1 MNKDFISVTPDSGG
15 GNGSLSV
22 TAQANTTPNTR
33 NTSVVISGSG
43 ITKTISVS
51 QPGKPFSE
59 ILKFTGNGGPVMV
72 GLNSDVY
79 NNLAA
84 FVEDENGL
92 KTNLELTSGNMVSVF
107 CNSNTQY
114 SVYLNEIANSCTHVT
129 VQGTSGLAMFAV
141 TDMDILCNVLAHT
154 GAVENV
160 RFGFYQ
166 PSTFPAL
173 FWQSIYQNYLSM
185 LEHIGQSADKLQ
197 KTVNLTIQQN
207 TDGSYLTTDMQN
219 GLLNIVSRHS
229 YLTLKFIG
237 A

>member
-1 MNKDFISVTPDSGG
+1 
-15 GNGSLSV
+15 
-22 TAQANTTPNTR
+22 
-33 NTSVVISGSG
+33 
-43 ITKTISVS
+43 
-51 QPGKPFSE
+51 
-59 ILKFTGNGGPVMV
+59 MV

-92 KTNLELTSGNMVSVF
+92 KTNLELTSGNMVSVI
-107 CNSNTQY
+107 CNSDTQY
-114 SVYLNEIANSCTHVT
+114 SVYLNEISNSCTHVT
-129 VQGTSGLAMFAV
+129 VQGTSSLAMFAV
-141 TDMDILCNVLAHT
+141 TDPDILCNVLADT

-207 TDGSYLTTDMQN
+207 TNGSYLTTDMQN
-219 GLLNIVSRHS
+219 GLLNIVSQHS

>member
-1 MNKDFISVTPDSGG
+1 
-15 GNGSLSV
+15 
-22 TAQANTTPNTR
+22 
-33 NTSVVISGSG
+33 
-43 ITKTISVS
+43 
-51 QPGKPFSE
+51 
-59 ILKFTGNGGPVMV
+59 MV

-92 KTNLELTSGNMVSVF
+92 KTNLELTSGNMVSVI
-107 CNSNTQY
+107 CNSDTQY

-129 VQGTSGLAMFAV
+129 VQGTFGLATFGV
-141 TDMDILCNVLAHT
+141 TDTDILCNVLADT

-166 PSTFPAL
+166 PSTFPVL
-173 FWQSIYQNYLSM
+173 FWQSIQQNYLSM
-185 LEHIGQSADKLQ
+185 LEHIGRSADKLQ

-219 GLLNIVSRHS
+219 SLLNIVSKHS

>member
-1 MNKDFISVTPDSGG
+1 M
-15 GNGSLSV
+15 
-22 TAQANTTPNTR
+22 
-33 NTSVVISGSG
+33 ISGSG

-84 FVEDENGL
+84 FVKDENGL
-92 KTNLELTSGNMVSVF
+92 KTNLELTSGNMVSVI
-107 CNSNTQY
+107 CNSDTEY

-129 VQGTSGLAMFAV
+129 VQGTFGLAMFAV
-141 TDMDILCNVLAHT
+141 TDMDILCNVLADT

-219 GLLNIVSRHS
+219 GLLNIVSQHS

>member
-1 MNKDFISVTPDSGG
+1 M
-15 GNGSLSV
+15 
-22 TAQANTTPNTR
+22 
-33 NTSVVISGSG
+33 ISGSG

-59 ILKFTGNGGPVMV
+59 ILKFTGNGGPVVV

-92 KTNLELTSGNMVSVF
+92 KTNLELTSGNMVSVI
-107 CNSNTQY
+107 CNSDTEY

-141 TDMDILCNVLAHT
+141 TDMDILCNVLADT

-219 GLLNIVSRHS
+219 GLLNIVSQHS

>member
-1 MNKDFISVTPDSGG
+1 M
-15 GNGSLSV
+15 
-22 TAQANTTPNTR
+22 
-33 NTSVVISGSG
+33 ISGSG

-92 KTNLELTSGNMVSVF
+92 KTNLERTSGNMVNVI
-107 CNSNTQY
+107 CNSDTEY

-141 TDMDILCNVLAHT
+141 TDMDILCNVLADT

-219 GLLNIVSRHS
+219 GLLNIVSQHS

>member
-1 MNKDFISVTPDSGG
+1 
-15 GNGSLSV
+15 
-22 TAQANTTPNTR
+22 
-33 NTSVVISGSG
+33 
-43 ITKTISVS
+43 
-51 QPGKPFSE
+51 
-59 ILKFTGNGGPVMV
+59 MV

-84 FVEDENGL
+84 FVEDKNGL
-92 KTNLELTSGNMVSVF
+92 KTNLELTSGNMVSVI
-107 CNSNTQY
+107 CNSDTQY

-141 TDMDILCNVLAHT
+141 TDTDILCNVLADT

-219 GLLNIVSRHS
+219 GLLNIVSQHS

>member
-33 NTSVVISGSG
+33 NISVVISGSG

-51 QPGKPFSE
+51 QPGKPISE
-59 ILKFTGNGGPVMV
+59 ILKFTGNDGPVMV

-92 KTNLELTSGNMVSVF
+92 KTNLELTSGNMVSVI
-107 CNSNTQY
+107 CNSDTQY

-129 VQGTSGLAMFAV
+129 VQGTFGLAMFAV
-141 TDMDILCNVLAHT
+141 TDMDILCNVLADT

-160 RFGFYQ
+160 RFGFYR

-219 GLLNIVSRHS
+219 GLLNIVSQHS

>member
-92 KTNLELTSGNMVSVF
+92 KTNLELTSGNMVSVI
-107 CNSNTQY
+107 CNSDTEY

-141 TDMDILCNVLAHT
+141 TDMDILCNVLADT

-219 GLLNIVSRHS
+219 GLLNIVSQHS

>member
-33 NTSVVISGSG
+33 NTSVVISGGG

-107 CNSNTQY
+107 CNSDTQY

-129 VQGTSGLAMFAV
+129 VQGTSSLAMFAV
-141 TDMDILCNVLAHT
+141 TDPDILCNVLADT

-166 PSTFPAL
+166 PSTFPTL

-219 GLLNIVSRHS
+219 GLLNIVSQHS

>member
-92 KTNLELTSGNMVSVF
+92 KTNLERTSGNMVNVI
-107 CNSNTQY
+107 CNSDTEY

-141 TDMDILCNVLAHT
+141 TDMDILCNVLADT

-219 GLLNIVSRHS
+219 GLLNIVSQHS

>member
-33 NTSVVISGSG
+33 NISVVISGSG

-51 QPGKPFSE
+51 QPGKPISE
-59 ILKFTGNGGPVMV
+59 ILKFTGNDGPVMV

-92 KTNLELTSGNMVSVF
+92 KTNLELTSGNMVSAI
-107 CNSNTQY
+107 CNSDTQY

-129 VQGTSGLAMFAV
+129 VQGTFGLAMFAV
-141 TDMDILCNVLAHT
+141 TDMDILCNVLADT

-160 RFGFYQ
+160 RFGFYR

-219 GLLNIVSRHS
+219 GLLNIVSQHS